1 MRLLTRNTIVYL
13 TAAICV
19 FLLGG
24 FVFYQQL
31 NTIISEEATENLLLK
46 KKQIVAFV
54 DANQKLPD
62 DILQTETVS
71 FTPAKS
77 LVKDTIRDTSVFN
90 DLEKELL
97 PYRQLTFGIGLQG
110 RFYEVHVSKPMFES
124 EDLVEAITFT
134 LSIISVALLVT
145 MLTVNYIFS
154 RRTWK
159 PFFKTVDAL
168 QAYDIEQHQAI
179 VAEPTNIVEFR
190 QLNEAIRKMTAKI
203 SADFRNLKTFTENA
217 SHEIQT
223 PLAIIKAK
231 LELLAQSE
239 RHNEEDMLAIQS
251 MYDAASRLSKL
262 NQALLLLTK
271 IENQQFTQKEPVDL
285 GKLLGRH
292 IDNYSEL
299 IEARQITL
307 QTSIAEGITRQS
319 NPALMDIL
327 FTNLLTNA
335 IRHNQTGGSISVT
348 LSAHQLIISN
358 TGAPPRDQ
366 PAELFER
373 FRKGSHSDSL
383 GLGLSIVQKISDAE
397 GLSIQYDYADG
408 YHTIRIEF

>member
-1 MRLLTRNTIVYL
+1 
-13 TAAICV
+13 
-19 FLLGG
+19 
-24 FVFYQQL
+24 
-31 NTIISEEATENLLLK
+31 
-46 KKQIVAFV
+46 
-54 DANQKLPD
+54 
-62 DILQTETVS
+62 
-71 FTPAKS
+71 
-77 LVKDTIRDTSVFN
+77 
-90 DLEKELL
+90 
-97 PYRQLTFGIGLQG
+97 
-110 RFYEVHVSKPMFES
+110 MFES

-159 PFFKTVDAL
+159 PFFRTVDAL
-168 QAYDIEQHQAI
+168 RTYDIEQHQAI

-190 QLNEAIRKMTAKI
+190 QLNEAIQKMTAKI

-285 GKLLGRH
+285 GKLLDRH

-299 IEARQITL
+299 IEARQVTL
-307 QTSIAEGITRQS
+307 QTNIGEGIIRQS

-348 LSAHQLIISN
+348 LSAHQLIVSN
-358 TGAPPRDQ
+358 TGAPLKDQ

-397 GLSIQYDYADG
+397 GLSVQYNYANG
-408 YHTIRIEF
+408 YHTISIEFKKDLFIFI